1 MHLMR
6 SYLNAFS
13 NNTNI
18 FPCRC
23 SILMEI
29 VRFVYRTYR
38 LQGTFSIVTISWT
51 RDRKFP
57 VVGTCTTTQLLG
69 TMRCRLRQSTSDSS
83 CKRRGRRNYT
93 SRCTCSFLEP
103 LIHTGE
109 LYMRMDGAPVTLTWN
124 KEKRNHTL
132 EKYQRKR
139 SYGVSLNYPF
149 SIFISIKK

>member
-1 MHLMR
+1 MCTYQYFYVSLNLHLLQNYFMHLMR

-13 NNTNI
+13 NNANI

-38 LQGTFSIVTISWT
+38 LRGTYSIVTISWT
-51 RDRKFP
+51 RDGKFP
-57 VVGTCTTTQLLG
+57 VVGTCTTAQLLG

-103 LIHTGE
+103 WSIP
-109 LYMRMDGAPVTLTWN
+109 A
-124 KEKRNHTL
+124 
-132 EKYQRKR
+132 
-139 SYGVSLNYPF
+139 NY
-149 SIFISIKK
+149 ICE